1 MQILA
6 KIQAELPHKAALSQ
20 GLEFMASQAHCGL
33 HQIQAFRSHVA
44 LDSHTGT
51 VIYDKRGS

>member
-20 GLEFMASQAHCGL
+20 GLEFMAFQALWGL
-33 HQIQAFRSHVA
+33 H
-44 LDSHTGT
+44 
-51 VIYDKRGS
+51 